1 MKADIVVVG
10 GGPAGTACAR
20 AAAERGAGVILVE
33 RYGFLG
39 GNLTAALVG
48 TIGGLFVK
56 GVEGFDYVVGGIPRD
71 CAETL
76 KGRGQAYGPIP
87 WENTAVLPYVPFGLK
102 TLFDEW
108 MEKAGVRLHLHTRL
122 TRVNRNGE
130 RIESIRVANKGGGTN
145 IEGTVFVDA
154 SGDGDLAF
162 LAGAS
167 MEGSPVQFPSM
178 NFYMANVN
186 IAEALTAGLATL
198 QTLIGEALESGEYD
212 LPRAG
217 GAVIP
222 TMRPGEVIVAMGRI
236 AKDGRPVDCA
246 DPLELVYAEKEGR
259 RQAALLAAFLKAR
272 MPGFAEAY
280 VSDTP
285 TQVGVRATRRLVGK
299 YVLTA
304 QDVLDGVSFHD
315 AVCRCAWP
323 VELHAEGKGTTLE
336 FLPDGKYYQI
346 PYRSLLPMETDN
358 LLVAGRCLSSSFK
371 GNASARVSSAC
382 MAMGEAAGV
391 AAVLALGK
399 DGLCDNVNVGELQAA
414 LTERGALV

>member
-1 MKADIVVVG
+1 MKADVVVVG

-20 AAAERGAGVILVE
+20 AAAERGASVILVE

-56 GVEGFDYVVGGIPRD
+56 GAEGFDYVVGGIPRD

-87 WENTAVLPYVPFGLK
+87 WENTAVLPYLPFGLK
-102 TLFDEW
+102 MLLDEW
-108 MEKAGVRLHLHTRL
+108 MERAGVRLHLHTRL
-122 TRVNRNGE
+122 TRVNRQGE
-130 RIESIRVANKGGGTN
+130 RIESIRVANKGGSTD

-162 LAGAS
+162 LVGAS

-198 QTLIGEALESGEYD
+198 QTLIKEAMASGEYD

-222 TMRPGEVIVAMGRI
+222 TMRPGEIIVAMGRI

-259 RQAALLAAFLKAR
+259 RQALQLAAFLKAR

-304 QDVLDGVSFHD
+304 QDVLGGASFKD
-315 AVCRCAWP
+315 AVCRVCLAGGVACRGGKGRRWSSCRMVNITRFPTAPFFPWRWTTSWWPGAASPPASRGTLRPGSLPPAWP
-323 VELHAEGKGTTLE
+323 WGKRRAWR
-336 FLPDGKYYQI
+336 
-346 PYRSLLPMETDN
+346 RSWPWVRM
-358 LLVAGRCLSSSFK
+358 
-371 GNASARVSSAC
+371 
-382 MAMGEAAGV
+382 V
-391 AAVLALGK
+391 AAR
-399 DGLCDNVNVGELQAA
+399 
-414 LTERGALV
+414 T

>member
-1 MKADIVVVG
+1 MKADVVVVG

-20 AAAERGAGVILVE
+20 AAAEMGAGVILVE

-56 GVEGFDYVVGGIPRD
+56 GEEGFDYVVGGIPRD

-76 KGRGQAYGPIP
+76 KGRGQAFGPVP
-87 WENTAVLPYVPFGLK
+87 WEKTAVLPYVPFGLK
-102 TLFDEW
+102 TLMDEW

-122 TRVNRNGE
+122 TRVNLNGE
-130 RIESIRVANKGGGTN
+130 RIESIRVSNVGGGADV
-145 IEGTVFVDA
+145 EGTVFVDA
-154 SGDGDLAF
+154 SGDGALAF

-178 NFYMANVN
+178 NFFMANVN

-198 QTLIGEALESGEYD
+198 QTLIKEAVESGEYD

-236 AKDGRPVDCA
+236 ARDGRPVDCA

-259 RQAALLAAFLKAR
+259 RQASLLAAFLKAK

-280 VSDTP
+280 VADTP
-285 TQVGVRATRRLVGK
+285 TQVGARATRRLVGK

-304 QDVLDGVSFHD
+304 SDVLGGASFDD
-315 AVCRCAWP
+315 AVSRCAWP

-358 LLVAGRCLSSSFK
+358 LLVAGRCLSASFK
-371 GNASARVSSAC
+371 GHASARVSSSC

-399 DGLCDNVNVGELQAA
+399 GGRCEDVNVGELQAA